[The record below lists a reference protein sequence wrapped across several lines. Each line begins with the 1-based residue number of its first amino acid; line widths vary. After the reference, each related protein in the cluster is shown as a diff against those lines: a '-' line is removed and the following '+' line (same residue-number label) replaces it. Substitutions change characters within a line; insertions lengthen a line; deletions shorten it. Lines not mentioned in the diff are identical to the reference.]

1 MSQGSKVNKGEDM
14 NLSKNV
20 KVDQVLGYFAAA
32 QTTRKTDIIDM
43 AGYEG
48 LMLIFEFGTLLA
60 TGTIACDI
68 NGNSTNA
75 TGGTKLAGGAT
86 YTVTAAGALL
96 AKSAIVV
103 DIYQPDPAS
112 YRYLEGMIT
121 LGTAN
126 TLILGVTAIRYNG
139 KKKPE
144 LTTGLLAASFAA
156 SPAAA

>member
-1 MSQGSKVNKGEDM
+1 M

-20 KVDQVLGYFAAA
+20 KVSQLLGYFAAG
-32 QTTRKTDIIDM
+32 QTTRKSTVLDM

-48 LMLIFEFGTLLA
+48 CMFIFSFGTILE

-68 NGNSTNA
+68 NGNTTNA
-75 TGGTKLAGGAT
+75 TGGTKLAGGASH
-86 YTVTAAGALL
+86 TVTATTAALTQ
-96 AKSAIVV
+96 SAVVV
-103 DIYQPDPAS
+103 DIYQPDPATS
-112 YRYLEGMIT
+112 RYLEAMIT

-126 TLILGVTAIRYNG
+126 TVVLGVIAIQYNG

-144 LTTGLLAASFAA
+144 VTTQLLAASLAT

>member
-1 MSQGSKVNKGEDM
+1 M

-20 KVDQVLGYFAAA
+20 RVDQVLGYFAAA
-32 QTTRKTDIIDM
+32 QTTRKSDIVDM

-48 LMLIFEFGTLLA
+48 CMFIFEFGTLLA

-68 NGNSTNA
+68 NGNSSNA

-86 YTVTAAGALL
+86 HTVTATTAALTH
-96 AKSAIVV
+96 SAIVV

-112 YRYLEGMIT
+112 YRYLEAMIS
-121 LGTAN
+121 LGVAN

-139 KKKPE
+139 KVKPE
-144 LTTGLLAASFAA
+144 ATSHLLAASFAS

>member
-1 MSQGSKVNKGEDM
+1 M

-20 KVDQVLGYFAAA
+20 RIDQVLGYFAAA
-32 QTTRKTDIIDM
+32 QTAKKSDIVDM

-48 LMLIFEFGTLLA
+48 CLFIFHFGTILA

-86 YTVTAAGALL
+86 HTVTATTAAL
-96 AKSAIVV
+96 AKSAVVV
-103 DIYQPDPAS
+103 DIYQPDPTT
-112 YRYLEGMIT
+112 YRYIEAMIT
-121 LGTAN
+121 LGVAN
-126 TLILGVTAIRYNG
+126 TEILGITAIRYSG
-139 KKKPE
+139 KKMPE
-144 LTTGLLAASFAA
+144 VTAQLLAASFAA

>member
-1 MSQGSKVNKGEDM
+1 M

-20 KVDQVLGYFAAA
+20 RVDQILGYYAAG
-32 QTTRKTDIIDM
+32 QTARKSDVIDM

-48 LMLIFEFGTLLA
+48 CLFIFEFGTLLEN
-60 TGTIACDI
+60 GTIACDI

-86 YTVTAAGALL
+86 VTVTAAMALL

-112 YRYLEGMIT
+112 YRYLEAMIT
-121 LGTAN
+121 LGAAN
-126 TLILGVTAIRYNG
+126 TLILGVTAIRYGG
-139 KKKPE
+139 KKHPDVVTQL
-144 LTTGLLAASFAA
+144 LTSSFAA
-156 SPAAA
+156 SPGAA

>member
-1 MSQGSKVNKGEDM
+1 M

-20 KVDQVLGYFAAA
+20 RVDQVLGYYAAG
-32 QTTRKTDIIDM
+32 QTARKSDIVDM

-48 LMLIFEFGTLLA
+48 CMFVFEFGTLLE

-75 TGGTKLAGGAT
+75 TGGTKLAGGAS

-112 YRYLEGMIT
+112 YRYLEAMIT
-121 LGTAN
+121 LGVAN
-126 TLILGVTAIRYNG
+126 TLILGITAIRYNG
-139 KKKPE
+139 KVKPE
-144 LTTGLLAASFAA
+144 PTSHLLASSFAA